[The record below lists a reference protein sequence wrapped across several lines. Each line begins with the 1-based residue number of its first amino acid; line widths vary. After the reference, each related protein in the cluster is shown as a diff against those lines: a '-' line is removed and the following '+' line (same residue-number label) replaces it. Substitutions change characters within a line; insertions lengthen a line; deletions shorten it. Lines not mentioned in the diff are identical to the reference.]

1 MKSQNNGRTF
11 SKAESQIYQGLSMM
25 KDKIFPSK
33 AITHT
38 HTHTHP
44 LKVLKW
50 ENKPKK
56 LHQKNKNLTYPIF
69 NQ

>member
-25 KDKIFPSK
+25 NDNIFPSK

-38 HTHTHP
+38 HTHT
-44 LKVLKW
+44 LKVLKG

>member
-38 HTHTHP
+38 HTHTHTH
-44 LKVLKW
+44 
-50 ENKPKK
+50 PKSFK
-56 LHQKNKNLTYPIF
+56 MRKQTKKTTSKE
-69 NQ
+69 